1 MTTSSTAAITSEEKE
16 TGTLQA
22 SALRA
27 SLTVKSLQASLEWYR
42 DVIGFAVAE
51 RHEREGVLRA
61 ISLKAGSIEIVLGQ
75 DDGAK
80 GTDRVKGQG
89 MSLNFTTSQ
98 DIDAIATRIKSRG
111 GVLESDPVDTP
122 WGARVFRLR
131 DPDGFLLAISSE
143 RKR

>member
-1 MTTSSTAAITSEEKE
+1 MTTSSTAAINSEEKE

-61 ISLKAGSIEIVLGQ
+61 ISLKAGSVEIVLGQ
-75 DDGAK
+75 DAGAK

-131 DPDGFLLAISSE
+131 DPDGFLLVISSE